1 MKGTQVAEEAASGC
15 WRHVRLAVKS
25 ARNPTKPACAARQS
39 SQPRFRERLKAPIS
53 LSKCM
58 YVGNPTSLRAQA
70 VQIDLK
76 CLSRII
82 RIRSAHLDAEGKKY
96 YSFTVTFLFFTNM
109 TYS

>member
-1 MKGTQVAEEAASGC
+1 MEGTQAAEEAVSGC

-25 ARNPTKPACAARQS
+25 ARNPTKPACTARRP
-39 SQPRFRERLKAPIS
+39 SQPWFHELLKAPIS

-58 YVGNPTSLRAQA
+58 YVGNPTSLSAQA
-70 VQIDLK
+70 VQINLK
-76 CLSRII
+76 CLSGII

-96 YSFTVTFLFFTNM
+96 YSFTVTFPFFTNM

>member
-1 MKGTQVAEEAASGC
+1 MKGAQAAEEAAAGC
-15 WRHVRLAVKS
+15 WQHVRPAVKS
-25 ARNPTKPACAARQS
+25 AWNPTKPACAARGP
-39 SQPRFRERLKAPIS
+39 SQPWFHELLKAPIS

-82 RIRSAHLDAEGKKY
+82 RIGSAHLGAEGKKY
-96 YSFTVTFLFFTNM
+96 YSFTVTLLFFTNM